1 MVRRVLIL
9 ALGACLLHVTAA
21 IAADPEMGTWKL
33 NEAKSTFSA
42 GATKNRSV
50 VYEPAG
56 DQVKVTVDAVDAS
69 GQPIH
74 NVWTGKFDGKDYP
87 LTGSPSADTRAYTRV
102 NDHTLTFI
110 EKKGGKVVVTGRGV
124 VAADGKSRTVTSS
137 GTNAEGKKITTSAV
151 YDKQ

>member
-1 MVRRVLIL
+1 MVRRVVIL

-33 NEAKSTFSA
+33 NEAKSKFSA
-42 GATKNRSV
+42 GATKNRAV

-56 DQVKVTVDAVDAS
+56 DQVKVTVDAVDDK

-74 NVWTGKFDGKDYP
+74 NVWTGKFDGQDYP
-87 LTGSPSADTRAYTRV
+87 ITGSPTADSRAYTRV

-110 EKKGGKVVVTGRGV
+110 EKKGGKVVITGRGV
-124 VAADGKSRTVTSS
+124 VAADGKSRTVTTS
-137 GTNAEGKKITTSAV
+137 GTNAEGKKTTTSAV